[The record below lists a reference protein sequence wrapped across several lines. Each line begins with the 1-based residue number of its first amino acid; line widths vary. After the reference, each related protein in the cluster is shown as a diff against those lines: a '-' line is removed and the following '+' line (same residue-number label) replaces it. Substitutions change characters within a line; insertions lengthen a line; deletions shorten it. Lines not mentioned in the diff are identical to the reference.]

1 MYIYTPY
8 FYIIQDV
15 RNGMYYA
22 GAKWGQDANPEH
34 FMKEG
39 GYTTSSNKIKKL
51 IRENGLSLFKIVKI
65 RTFHTAIKAQNYE
78 TRFLKKIDA
87 RNNLKFYNVHN
98 NDWKLSD
105 NKNKVTV
112 IDKGGNTFQ
121 TDITDPDYLS
131 KELKGAT
138 FGTKPGV
145 EIKTGVKSNFSLN
158 DDRWLTGEI
167 KSVNKGKSHYKDAEG
182 NSFFVDKKTAEKLNL
197 SSFSKERITVKDND
211 GNTFSVKTDDTRY
224 LSGELVGAT
233 SGMTTVKDSGGN
245 TFSIPA
251 NDQRI
256 KTGELMPVNSKMVV
270 VKDKFGNKFRI
281 SKDDTRYLSGELVGA
296 TSGMK
301 FYNNGEINKCF
312 NNSDSIPAEFK
323 LGRIKKT

>member
-1 MYIYTPY
+1 MSIYTPY
-8 FYIIQDV
+8 FYIIQDIH
-15 RNGMYYA
+15 NGIYYA
-22 GAKWGQDANPEH
+22 GAKWGVGANPAT
-34 FMKEG
+34 FMTEG

-65 RTFHTAIKAQNYE
+65 RTFHTAIESQNYE

-87 RNNLKFYNVHN
+87 RNNIKFYNGHN
-98 NDWKLSD
+98 NDWELHD

-112 IDKGGNTFQ
+112 IDKSGDTFQ

-138 FGTKPGV
+138 FGTKSGV
-145 EIKTGVKSNFSLN
+145 EIKTGIKSNFSLN
-158 DDRWLTGEI
+158 DARWLTGEI
-167 KSVNKGKSHYKDAEG
+167 KSVNKGKSHYKDAVG
-182 NSFFVDKKTAEKLNL
+182 NSFFVDKKNAEKLNL
-197 SSFSKERITVKDND
+197 SSFSKGRITVKDND
-211 GNTFSVKTDDTRY
+211 GNTFSVKADDSRY
-224 LSGELVGAT
+224 ISGELVGAT
-233 SGMTTVKDSGGN
+233 SGMTTVKDSSGN

-256 KTGELMPVNSKMVV
+256 KTGELIPVNSKMAV

-281 SKDDTRYLSGELVGA
+281 SKDDSRYISGELVGA

-301 FYNNGEINKCF
+301 FYNNGEINKRF
-312 NNSDSIPAEFK
+312 NNSDIIPAEFK